1 MMLNILF
8 LYQFSVLHVTFLK
21 HEDHFAFLNAWNFSE
36 AFTEMCSHTYICW
49 EKNQELKYLKEQKH
63 IKKRRHAPYKSLWRY
78 GTFKRHI
85 FQVNSFINS
94 HFKNVYYLKSCSTLA
109 IKLKRGDEKWKRENK
124 LALNACL
131 NATSVL
137 VLAGMELILFTVA
150 CIALCFGFMMK
161 IGLVTFKCS
170 GYWWAVLTESHSF
183 LILTLPH

>member
-1 MMLNILF
+1 M
-8 LYQFSVLHVTFLK
+8 QVC
-21 HEDHFAFLNAWNFSE
+21 EDTVHL
-36 AFTEMCSHTYICW
+36 
-49 EKNQELKYLKEQKH
+49 
-63 IKKRRHAPYKSLWRY
+63 RD
-78 GTFKRHI
+78 I

-109 IKLKRGDEKWKRENK
+109 IKLKRGDGKWKRENK

-150 CIALCFGFMMK
+150 CIVLCFGFMMK

-170 GYWWAVLTESHSF
+170 GY
-183 LILTLPH
+183 